1 MTQQHQGSPRKVNG
15 IWGAGIKGDTEVQI
29 GDLVRIIT
37 RAGKQWDAEVTAIVD
52 TDERYEMT
60 LVHTQ
65 NILDI
70 PQIQEEPKIQTLT
83 CEDCGKEFTGK
94 NANVITLSKHQNRG
108 TECKD
113 IRTRA
118 RARQQFEQQQAE
130 QHKTTATAKPRLAS
144 EKQIAFLTKLIRDD
158 ESTASTFGYRLDD
171 LGTLT
176 SVEASDAIERFLNP

>member
-70 PQIQEEPKIQTLT
+70 PQIQEEPKPKIQTLT

-94 NANVITLSKHQNRG
+94 KANAIELSKHQNRG

-113 IRTRA
+113 IRKRA
-118 RARQQFEQQQAE
+118 AARQQFEQKQTEMKQ
-130 QHKTTATAKPRLAS
+130 TIRKPRLAS